1 MDSQLLIINS
11 ADTELPAGL
20 RQAVEQLDIESSFC
34 RPQEAIEQ
42 LKKLDK
48 NAAAVL
54 ALGKTHLSEENC
66 LKQITAEV
74 ENLSINMLILAEEA
88 LLSSWAELRDYKRI
102 FPARRGESCEMLK
115 GRLAMLLELQPR
127 LSELNAEINM
137 LRRQSRPMNSYFVQV
152 DEEMRLAAR
161 LQRDF
166 LPRQMPQIEGFG
178 FASIYRPATWV
189 SGDIYD
195 VKRLD
200 EENVGF
206 YIADVVGHGMPAAL
220 LTMFIKQALV
230 TKRISGRDY
239 TLVEP
244 GDVLAQLNQELFSQ
258 KLSDFQFATCCYG
271 LLNTKT
277 LQLRIAGAGHPFPL
291 RIDRQGRMDEIEAR
305 GSLLGIFPDQ
315 EYTTQSF
322 QLARGDKLLLYSDG
336 IEEAFVNSGPDQP
349 LRFRQEFEHLAHTDV
364 QTMCKKLVTTIENQ
378 EGSLHPRDD
387 ITIVGV
393 EIFFSP
399 T

>member
-1 MDSQLLIINS
+1 MANQLLIING

-20 RQAVEQLDIESSFC
+20 RQAVEQLDIESCLC
-34 RPQEAIEQ
+34 RPQEALEQ
-42 LKKLDK
+42 LKRLDK

-54 ALGKTHLSEENC
+54 ALEKTHPSEEDC
-66 LKQITAEV
+66 LKQITTEV

-88 LLSSWAELRDYKRI
+88 LLSNWAELRDYKRI

-137 LRRQSRPMNSYFVQV
+137 LRRQSQPMNSYFVQV

-178 FASIYRPATWV
+178 FASVYRPATWV

-195 VKRLD
+195 IKRLD

-230 TKRISGRDY
+230 AKRIGGRDY
-239 TLVEP
+239 NLVEP
-244 GDVLAQLNQELFSQ
+244 GEAPAQLNEGVFSRER
-258 KLSDFQFATCCYG
+258 SDFQFATCCYG

-277 LQLRIAGAGHPFPL
+277 
-291 RIDRQGRMDEIEAR
+291 
-305 GSLLGIFPDQ
+305 
-315 EYTTQSF
+315 
-322 QLARGDKLLLYSDG
+322 
-336 IEEAFVNSGPDQP
+336 
-349 LRFRQEFEHLAHTDV
+349 
-364 QTMCKKLVTTIENQ
+364 
-378 EGSLHPRDD
+378 
-387 ITIVGV
+387 
-393 EIFFSP
+393 
-399 T
+399 